1 MNLITSHSPLKEFLE
16 EFRRFLIEH
25 DISCEQGRLLG
36 MGPKPRSQTTAAW
49 ISLRKRWNEI
59 DFLLSAVPVAAK
71 SQPEKAIKAN
81 WLHDYINAVDL
92 YLNTPY
98 ASPHHG
104 QVLKLLCDEHEAIVA
119 GVLISKLDNCTEKGG
134 RK

>member
-1 MNLITSHSPLKEFLE
+1 
-16 EFRRFLIEH
+16 
-25 DISCEQGRLLG
+25 
-36 MGPKPRSQTTAAW
+36 MGPKPRSQTTDAW

-98 ASPHHG
+98 ASPHHW
-104 QVLKLLCDEHEAIVA
+104 QVLKLLCDEHEAIIA
-119 GVLISKLDNCTEKGG
+119 RVLISKLDNCTEKGG

>member
-36 MGPKPRSQTTAAW
+36 MGPKPRSQTTDAW

-119 GVLISKLDNCTEKGG
+119 RVLISKLDNCTEKGG